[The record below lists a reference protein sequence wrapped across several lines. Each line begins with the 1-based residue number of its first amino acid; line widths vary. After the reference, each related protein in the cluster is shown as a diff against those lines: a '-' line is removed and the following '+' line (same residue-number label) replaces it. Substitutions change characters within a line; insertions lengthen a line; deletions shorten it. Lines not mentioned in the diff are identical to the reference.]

1 MTSAL
6 ATPEGRLFVDP
17 ARAGSRAAAPAGGGL
32 TLEERLAGALE
43 AARAE
48 GRTECPV
55 CQGPMT
61 PASRKAT
68 CRDCGSSIR

>member
-1 MTSAL
+1 MSSAL

-17 ARAGSRAAAPAGGGL
+17 ARAAAPAGGGL
-32 TLEERLAGALE
+32 TLEERLARALD

-55 CQGPMT
+55 CQGRMT
-61 PASRKAT
+61 AAGGGAA